1 LFCNGFF
8 IGITAEGLVFV
19 PEHVQLKRR
28 KIGDMEL
35 RKLGKS
41 NVMVT
46 PMAFGAWAVGGWMWG
61 GSEENASIKAIKAA
75 YDNGITTI
83 DTAPVY
89 GFGRS
94 EELVGKA
101 MEGISRDKY
110 QILTKFGLNWQT
122 QQGEPFFDTTDN
134 EGRPFKMHKWSSRQ
148 KVMQECEDS
157 LRRLKTDYIDLY
169 QIHWP
174 DNTTPISETFEAVQ
188 RLIEQGKVRAAGVCN
203 YNVEQVD
210 EALNTIQLAS
220 NQVPY
225 SMVNRDIEK
234 NLIPEALDKGL
245 GIIPY
250 SPLQRGLL
258 TGKIKP
264 GHKFSEGDTREG
276 NRFYTD
282 ENITRTNKLLEEI
295 RPIAERHN
303 ATLGQLV
310 INWTI
315 HRPGIACVLVGA
327 RDENQVKDNAKAL
340 SFTLTKDEIDEVTAV
355 ADKFSLG

>member
-1 LFCNGFF
+1 M
-8 IGITAEGLVFV
+8 E
-19 PEHVQLKRR
+19 QRR
-28 KIGDMEL
+28 
-35 RKLGKS
+35 LGQS
-41 NVMVT
+41 DVMVT

-61 GSEENASIKAIKAA
+61 GSEETTSLKAIRAA
-75 YDNGITTI
+75 YDCGITTI
-83 DTAPVY
+83 DTAPAY

-94 EELVGKA
+94 EELVGRA
-101 MEGISRDKY
+101 MADIPRSNY

-122 QQGEPFFDTTDN
+122 QQGESFFDTTDN
-134 EGRPFKMHKWSSRQ
+134 DGKPLRMYKWASKE

-157 LRRLKTDYIDLY
+157 LRRLQTDYIDLY

-203 YNVEQVD
+203 YSVEQVE
-210 EALNTIQLAS
+210 EALRTIQLVS

-225 SMVNRDIEK
+225 SMINRGIE
-234 NLIPEALDKGL
+234 NDVIPQAIEKGL

-258 TGKIKP
+258 SGKIKP
-264 GHKFSEGDTREG
+264 GHKFGEGDTREG

-282 ENITRTNKLLEEI
+282 ENIQRTNDLLNDI
-295 RPIAERHN
+295 KPIAEKHN
-303 ATLGQLV
+303 ATVAQLV

-315 HRPGIACVLVGA
+315 HRPGITCVLVGA
-327 RDENQVKDNAKAL
+327 RDEKQVRDNAEAL
-340 SFTLTKDEIDEVTAV
+340 SFTLSEEDMNAITTA
-355 ADKFSLG
+355 ADKFSLVVA